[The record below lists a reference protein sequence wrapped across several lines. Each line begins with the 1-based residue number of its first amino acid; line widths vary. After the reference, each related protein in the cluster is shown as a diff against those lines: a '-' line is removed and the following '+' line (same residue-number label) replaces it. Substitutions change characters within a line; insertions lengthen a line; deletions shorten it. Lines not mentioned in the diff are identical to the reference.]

1 MVGLSLSAEQIN
13 QAPPE
18 VRRWLEQQVS
28 DTLGFRRSEPVF
40 QQPERHLLGCGLEEA
55 RAILSMIQGLLP
67 VTSVFFEL
75 GRENATTAG
84 QGLRALRLEEI
95 SRHARLQAPQ
105 QVIACLRALDQAAQQ
120 VTGRPDAALTVVD
133 PSGTCLVADLT
144 ARSILTLWQ
153 EIVAAHDLKDNA
165 QPAPYQLSMPPFT
178 TTGQTSTALP

>member
-28 DTLGFRRSEPVF
+28 DTLGFRRPEPVF

-105 QVIACLRALDQAAQQ
+105 QVIACLRRGP
-120 VTGRPDAALTVVD
+120 VWSP
-133 PSGTCLVADLT
+133 
-144 ARSILTLWQ
+144 I
-153 EIVAAHDLKDNA
+153 
-165 QPAPYQLSMPPFT
+165 
-178 TTGQTSTALP
+178 